1 MMRRG
6 GWRLVR
12 AVTTATT
19 KTNIWK
25 RASTSI
31 YDSKYEMR
39 KPNWNNSLRSYC
51 TSWEPKPLE
60 AFSLGSGIA
69 FSKNVYMDPEQV
81 TERVLEVVKLFE
93 KVDPSKVHRE
103 ADFEKDLGLDSLD
116 TVELLIAL
124 EDEFEVEIPDEH
136 AEQMSNCLDV
146 IRYFSTHLY
155 AS

>member
-1 MMRRG
+1 MLGFFRPAS
-6 GWRLVR
+6 WRAIVHREL
-12 AVTTATT
+12 
-19 KTNIWK
+19 KKPSWK
-25 RASTSI
+25 GYAPLRSFSTSH
-31 YDSKYEMR
+31 
-39 KPNWNNSLRSYC
+39 
-51 TSWEPKPLE
+51 TWEPKPLE
-60 AFSLGSGIA
+60 SVPLGSGIA
-69 FSKNVYMDPEQV
+69 FSKNVYMDPEEV

-124 EDEFEVEIPDEH
+124 EDEFEVEIPDDH

-155 AS
+155 AT